1 MPVKQKK
8 QRPSAPAVAAIV
20 AHPLRAR
27 CWVVLSER
35 VASPN
40 ELKNMFGAAIG
51 DVSYHVGVLEKL
63 GHVELVDTKPRRG
76 AIEHYYRAV
85 ERPTVDDAE
94 LAAMTPDQRAELA
107 ERTVQLAFADAAV
120 AFDRKTF
127 SRRAETRV
135 ERRPWTVDE
144 QGFSELNDAYAD
156 LLERSTQIAAAS
168 ADRLDDDPAAEPIP
182 VSAVAMVF
190 EMPEHAPSPSDPERR
205 TNQPASS

>member
-1 MPVKQKK
+1 MAVKQRR
-8 QRPSAPAVAAIV
+8 QRPSAPSVTAIV

-27 CWVVLSER
+27 CWLVLSER

-85 ERPTVDDAE
+85 QRPPAADERQAN
-94 LAAMTPDQRAELA
+94 LTPEQRAERG

-120 AFDRKTF
+120 AFDEKTF
-127 SRRAETRV
+127 G
-135 ERRPWTVDE
+135 RRPETSVLRMPCTLDE
-144 QGFSELNDAYAD
+144 QGFAELGDAYAD

-168 ADRLDDDPAAEPIP
+168 ADRLAADPASEPIP
-182 VSAVAMVF
+182 VSAVAMFF
-190 EMPEHAPSPSDPERR
+190 EMPAPKGSPSDADGR
-205 TNQPASS
+205 TKAEPSS

>member
-1 MPVKQKK
+1 MAVKQRR
-8 QRPSAPAVAAIV
+8 QRPPAPSVTAIV

-27 CWVVLSER
+27 CWLVLSER

-63 GHVELVDTKPRRG
+63 GHVELVDTQPRRG

-85 ERPTVDDAE
+85 RRPPAGDED
-94 LAAMTPDQRAELA
+94 LAAMTPEQRTELA

-127 SRRAETRV
+127 GHRPETAVQRK
-135 ERRPWTVDE
+135 PWTLDPR
-144 QGFSELNDAYAD
+144 GFAELGDAYAD
-156 LLERSTQIAAAS
+156 LLERSAQIAAAS
-168 ADRLDDDPAAEPIP
+168 ADRLAADPTAESIP
-182 VSAVAMVF
+182 VSAVAMLF
-190 EMPEHAPSPSDPERR
+190 EMPAPARSPSDSEVETDPE
-205 TNQPASS
+205 PSS

>member
-1 MPVKQKK
+1 VAVKQKR
-8 QRPSAPAVAAIV
+8 QRAPAPSVTAIV

-27 CWVVLSER
+27 CWLVLSER

-85 ERPTVDDAE
+85 KRPVAGDTDTAS
-94 LAAMTPDQRAELA
+94 MTPEQRAEVA
-107 ERTVQLAFADAAV
+107 ERTVQLAFADVAV
-120 AFDRKTF
+120 AFDRQTF
-127 SRRAETRV
+127 GH
-135 ERRPWTVDE
+135 RPQTSVLRMPSTLDE
-144 QGFSELNDAYAD
+144 QGFAELADAYAD

-168 ADRLDDDPAAEPIP
+168 TNRLDADPEATAIP
-182 VSAVAMVF
+182 VSAVAMFF
-190 EMPEHAPSPSDPERR
+190 EMPAPSDPEVQ
-205 TNQPASS
+205 TKPGPSS

>member
-1 MPVKQKK
+1 MAVKQRR
-8 QRPSAPAVAAIV
+8 QRPPAPSVTAIV

-27 CWVVLSER
+27 CWLVLSER

-85 ERPTVDDAE
+85 ERPPAGDED
-94 LAAMTPDQRAELA
+94 LAAMTAEKRAEHA

-120 AFDRKTF
+120 AFDRQTF
-127 SRRAETRV
+127 ARRKEIAVARSPITLDAQGLAEL
-135 ERRPWTVDE
+135 
-144 QGFSELNDAYAD
+144 SDAYAD
-156 LLERSTQIAAAS
+156 LLERSRQIADAS
-168 ADRLDDDPAAEPIP
+168 AGRLDADPAAESIP
-182 VSAVAMVF
+182 VSAVAMFF
-190 EMPEHAPSPSDPERR
+190 EMPAPEPSPDDPKRGTKAE
-205 TNQPASS
+205 PSS